1 MRAYCYICIN
11 KLKYYM
17 KDLNVTTQ
25 GIKGCNLK
33 PQKLGYVN
41 ISADHE
47 LVLVVDNFY
56 ENSYEQR
63 EEPIIRIYDDID
75 KNELI
80 FSGTHSQL
88 AEILK
93 KSLQS

>member
-1 MRAYCYICIN
+1 
-11 KLKYYM
+11 M

-25 GIKGCNLK
+25 GVKGCRTK
-33 PQKLGYVN
+33 IQKLGYVN

-47 LVLVVDNFY
+47 LMLVVDNFS
-56 ENSYEQR
+56 ESGNSYEQR
-63 EEPIIRIYDDID
+63 EEPIIRIYNDID

-88 AEILK
+88 AEIIK